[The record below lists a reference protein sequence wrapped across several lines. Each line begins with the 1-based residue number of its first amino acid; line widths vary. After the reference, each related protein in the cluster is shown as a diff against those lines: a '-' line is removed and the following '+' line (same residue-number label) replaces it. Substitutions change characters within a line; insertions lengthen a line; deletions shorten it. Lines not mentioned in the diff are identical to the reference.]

1 MVAHIDAMGEKH
13 TYEIASNRPLAAG
26 TYEMTLRGPS
36 GALRRPGQFA
46 GLALPGRFLR
56 RPFSVAER
64 SGNGFTVVYKT
75 VGEGTRQMS
84 AMRPGET
91 LDALVGLGNGFDAGA
106 DCSRPLLVGG
116 GAGVPPLLWLARE
129 LASRGR
135 RVRAALGFNTAA
147 EAFYAGRFAEAGAE
161 TEIYTAD
168 GGAGR
173 PGLVTEALGGEC
185 DYIFACGPLPMLR
198 ALHAAARCGGQY
210 SFEERMGCGYGACMG
225 CTCRTASGPKR
236 VCREGPVLK
245 SEDIVW

>member
-1 MVAHIDAMGEKH
+1 MGEKH
-13 TYEIASNRPLAAG
+13 TYEIASNRLLAAG

-36 GALRRPGQFA
+36 GALERPGQFV
-46 GLALPGRFLR
+46 GIALPGRFLR

-64 SGNGFTVVYKT
+64 SVEGFTVVYKV

-84 AMRPGET
+84 ALKAGER
-91 LDALVGLGNGFDAGA
+91 LDALVGLGNGFDADA
-106 DCSRPLLVGG
+106 QCERPLLVGG

-129 LASRGR
+129 LAARGLR
-135 RVRAALGFNTAA
+135 PRAALGFNAAA
-147 EAFYAGRFAEAGAE
+147 EVFYADRFAEAGAE

-168 GGAGR
+168 GSAGR
-173 PGLVTEALGGEC
+173 KGLVTEALGGDC
-185 DYIFACGPLPMLR
+185 DYVFACGPLPMLR
-198 ALHAAARCGGQY
+198 ALHGAARCGGQY

-236 VCREGPVLK
+236 ICREGPVLE